1 MTGCTSIA
9 SQLSIFCDHRPC
21 WLDFKNAMMLA
32 FEIAMNLAAD
42 SVIAVCLLM
51 EQNCHLVILVW
62 KVAGRSLIAIEQ
74 CVDKFQIDTLRG
86 LPG

>member
-1 MTGCTSIA
+1 
-9 SQLSIFCDHRPC
+9 
-21 WLDFKNAMMLA
+21 MMLA

-51 EQNCHLVILVW
+51 EQNCNLVVLAW
-62 KVAGRSLIAIEQ
+62 KVAGRGLIAIEQ